1 MITDQGT
8 GLLQTLRIFQP
19 GHPLINLLHD
29 PVTNLALDQL
39 IPGAVRIRQN
49 TQADRLL
56 RDGYLC
62 YGGIAFCPSQAII
75 RIIKNKLKWQYT

>member
-1 MITDQGT
+1 MAPDQRP

-39 IPGAVRIRQN
+39 IPGAVRIRQY
-49 TQADRLL
+49 TQADGLL

-62 YGGIAFCPSQAII
+62 YSSITFLPFPGHHQNH
-75 RIIKNKLKWQYT
+75 KKTN